1 MKIGM
6 GEYQILRIHSGGVLN
21 PSTVVMIY
29 DGLFGALSFRPPR
42 LLIWLVKELHIL
54 YHR

>member
-6 GEYQILRIHSGGVLN
+6 GEYHILRIHSGGVLN

-29 DGLFGALSFRPPR
+29 DRLFGALSFSGPPG

-54 YHR
+54 